1 MRNRT
6 LGWLAVFGAAGIV
19 LAGPQARAADYA
31 TVVLSVDVARPA
43 DAVWKK
49 IGSFCD
55 IGPVLKMKCDY
66 TSGNGDLGTVR
77 HLGSGRFNVDEV
89 MVARTSHSYTY
100 TQPNTKNLYHGTVD
114 VESTGADSSKII
126 YSVFYDQSALK
137 SDAARS
143 QTRDRYSKAFT
154 GALDTMKKMAEG
166 G

>member
-1 MRNRT
+1 MRYRT
-6 LGWLAVFGAAGIV
+6 LSWLAAFGAAGLF
-19 LAGPQARAADYA
+19 LAGSDARAADYA

-49 IGSFCD
+49 IGGFCV
-55 IGPVLKMKCDY
+55 IGGVLKMNCAY

-77 HLGSGRFNVDEV
+77 RLTGRFNVDEV
-89 MVARTSHSYTY
+89 MVAQTSRSYTY
-100 TQPNTKNLYHGTVD
+100 TQPDTKNLYHGTVA
-114 VESTGADSSKII
+114 VESTGADSSKIT

-137 SDAARS
+137 TDEDRAKA
-143 QTRDRYSKAFT
+143 RDRYTKAFT